1 LTNAA
6 LSRLWNVFVICFALL
21 AGRQLWLQTI
31 AAHGIAQSGYDP
43 RSALLSP
50 YRGAIVARDGTIL
63 AGSNMHGRFYP
74 FGRELAQTLG
84 YASPRYG
91 SAGLEGAF
99 DRELSASNGAND
111 PLTQLKAIFGNKRQ
125 PRGATIVSTI
135 DPVVED
141 ALYVALH
148 AYARAAGA
156 VIDPRNGDIL
166 ALASIP
172 SFDPETLD
180 RDFAT
185 LRVDEN
191 SALLN
196 RAIDGLYPPGSTF
209 KIFTAASAL
218 QDGVVTPEAT
228 FDDPGFYQ
236 VDHFIVQDNEGEATG
251 TRDLI
256 GAFALSSNVD
266 FAQIALRLG
275 AHRWFESAAKWG
287 LGRPLGLELPA
298 QTDRLPARA
307 SVTPSILAQL
317 GFGQADLLVTPLRMA
332 LIAATIADGGAQPHP
347 RLVRSIREPNG
358 SQRSIAHAAPTQPI
372 SKQTAAAVRTMME
385 ATVEWGTGTAA
396 ALPGVSVAGKTGTAT
411 NSAGKSH
418 AWFVAFAPAQAPRVA
433 LAIIVENAG
442 YGGTYAAPIARRVLA
457 AALGGATAGP

>member
-1 LTNAA
+1 LINAA
-6 LSRLWNVFVICFALL
+6 LSRLWNVFIVCFALL
-21 AGRQLWLQTI
+21 AARQLWLQVI

-43 RSALLSP
+43 RLTLLSP
-50 YRGAIVARDGTIL
+50 YRGAILARDGTVL

-91 SAGLEGAF
+91 ASGLEGTF
-99 DRELSASNGAND
+99 DRDLSASTASND
-111 PLTQLKAIFGNKRQ
+111 PVSQLRAVFGNKRQ
-125 PRGATIVSTI
+125 PRGATIVTTI
-135 DPVVED
+135 DPVVQD
-141 ALYVALH
+141 TLYAALS
-148 AYARAAGA
+148 AYPRAAGA

-166 ALASIP
+166 ALASVP

-185 LRVDEN
+185 LRTDEN

-218 QDGVVTPEAT
+218 QDGAVASDAT
-228 FDDPGFYQ
+228 FQDPGFYQ
-236 VDHFIVQDNEGEATG
+236 VDNFIVHDNEGEATG
-251 TRDLI
+251 SRDLV

-275 AHRWFESAAKWG
+275 ADRWFDNAEKWG
-287 LGRPLGLELPA
+287 LGKPLGLELPA

-332 LIAATIADGGAQPHP
+332 LIASTIASGGSEPQP
-347 RLVRSIREPNG
+347 RLVRAIREPNG
-358 SQRSIAHAAPTQPI
+358 SQRSTTHAAPLHPI
-372 SKQTAAAVRTMME
+372 SEQTAGVLRTMMR

-396 ALPGVSVAGKTGTAT
+396 ALPSVAVAGKTGTAT
-411 NSAGKSH
+411 NPAGKSH
-418 AWFVAFAPAQAPRVA
+418 AWFVAFAPAEAPRVA

-442 YGGTYAAPIARRVLA
+442 YGGTYAAPIARRVLSA
-457 AALGGATAGP
+457 VLARPHR